1 MARQNSAVASP
12 RSNPLERQVEKALI
26 AARVPFTTPDERR
39 DQTGLDFRLPNGVEI
54 EVTFAFTERKVR
66 QCASARN
73 VILLQGPD
81 AVRVF
86 CAALAG
92 ELHG

>member
-1 MARQNSAVASP
+1 MSVRD
-12 RSNPLERQVEKALI
+12 PLERAVEKALI
-26 AARVPFTTPDERR
+26 RAKIPFTTPDERR
-39 DQTGLDFRLPNGVEI
+39 DKTGLDFRLPNGVEI

-86 CAALAG
+86 CSFIGG
-92 ELHG
+92 EHLP

>member
-1 MARQNSAVASP
+1 MD
-12 RSNPLERQVEKALI
+12 PLERQVSDALTI
-26 AARVPFTTPDERR
+26 RGIPFTTPAMRR
-39 DQTGLDFRLPNGVEI
+39 DASGLDFRLPNGVEI

-66 QCASARN
+66 QCASTRD

-86 CAALAG
+86 CDLISR
-92 ELHG
+92 HP